1 MHETFQGVQDFACET
16 FLKISMKCGRC
27 FIITNEKDGE
37 NEPYINTLVRT
48 VQDDTKDLEPHQ
60 KLMFYEA
67 LGNMITYENDINQ
80 RITIISQLMQSTYN
94 NWIEIFN
101 NAGQNSDFLKNYQI
115 ARSLELIVRIN
126 ERVCFSTKT
135 PYWKFGC
142 NLYNN
147 MLNTFEFYS
156 NIIDNSFNNNIPIDI
171 NLKSFMGFN
180 RTLLKF
186 FITLV
191 GNINDPNIIINEI
204 LNGLGKLII
213 IYNNSHINNK
223 DPNTLL
229 IFAKVLEQLKNINY
243 DYISTIWNS
252 LCIYTLNMIKND
264 FQSFPEH
271 RMNFFILLK
280 SLISNA
286 FDSIFKI
293 QQNNFNKDIIDAI
306 LWAIK
311 HETPIMYE
319 TGLET
324 MKILIEKIA
333 TVKMVNGINIC
344 DLFFGAYYFSIF
356 IDVFVAMTDSF
367 HKNGFKLQVE
377 IIQLL
382 IQIIEMNVIKENLF
396 SEINNVNNNNVNNNV
411 NNNLSNKNYFL
422 NKLTNDIANG
432 FKNLNQ
438 NQIEAFCLGLFNK
451 SYNYHDFKQ
460 LIRDFLINLKSFAGN
475 NNELYIEEK
484 NKEIEEAK
492 KIMQAKMNLIPGLSS
507 MYDQEVLNKISS
519 NNYLNNDNNNN
530 NSNNNNTNN
539 GGDVMM

>member
-1 MHETFQGVQDFACET
+1 
-16 FLKISMKCGRC
+16 
-27 FIITNEKDGE
+27 
-37 NEPYINTLVRT
+37 
-48 VQDDTKDLEPHQ
+48 
-60 KLMFYEA
+60 
-67 LGNMITYENDINQ
+67 
-80 RITIISQLMQSTYN
+80 
-94 NWIEIFN
+94 
-101 NAGQNSDFLKNYQI
+101 
-115 ARSLELIVRIN
+115 
-126 ERVCFSTKT
+126 
-135 PYWKFGC
+135 
-142 NLYNN
+142 
-147 MLNTFEFYS
+147 
-156 NIIDNSFNNNIPIDI
+156 
-171 NLKSFMGFN
+171 MGFN

-204 LNGLGKLII
+204 LNGLGRLIL
-213 IYNNSHINNK
+213 IYNKSHINNK

-311 HETPIMYE
+311 HQTPIMYE

-333 TVKMVNGINIC
+333 TVKIVNGINIC
-344 DLFFGAYYFSIF
+344 DLFFGTYYFLIF
-356 IDVFVAMTDSF
+356 IDVFAAMTDSF

-382 IQIIEMNVIKENLF
+382 VQIIEMNFIKENLF
-396 SEINNVNNNNVNNNV
+396 SDINNNNNQNNNS
-411 NNNLSNKNYFL
+411 NNLSNKNYFL
-422 NKLTNDIANG
+422 NKLAYEISNG

-475 NNELYIEEK
+475 NNELYLEEK

-492 KIMQAKMNLIPGLSS
+492 KIMQAKMSLIPGLSS
-507 MYDQEVLNKISS
+507 MYDQEILNKISS
-519 NNYLNNDNNNN
+519 NNYLTSGDNNNN
-530 NSNNNNTNN
+530 NNSGNNSNNNNN